1 MSTCVLCTIGY
12 RTILYIQ
19 AKLLFPKLTERREKD
34 CWWLGLEDNIFAE
47 DTLILFWFQTKIK
60 KEKKIP
66 SGHCYDR
73 LYLYF
78 KVDEGGVKNL
88 MADSWT
94 TFLKARVMCG
104 AGNTQQ
110 QYNNLKQAVVLTAQD
125 KRAGVLYGLFSNA
138 WWVWITRSCFFLIPD
153 LVCPSLWG
161 RDGNLS
167 FTCKEILIL

>member
-1 MSTCVLCTIGY
+1 MYY
-12 RTILYIQ
+12 RLQDHPVYSSKITLSQ
-19 AKLLFPKLTERREKD
+19 TDREKRK
-34 CWWLGLEDNIFAE
+34 GLLVAWIRGQYLCRGHFNFVLVSDQNS
-47 DTLILFWFQTKIK
+47 
-60 KEKKIP
+60 KEKKSP
-66 SGHCYDR
+66 SGHCYDC

-138 WWVWITRSCFFLIPD
+138 W
-153 LVCPSLWG
+153 
-161 RDGNLS
+161 
-167 FTCKEILIL
+167 